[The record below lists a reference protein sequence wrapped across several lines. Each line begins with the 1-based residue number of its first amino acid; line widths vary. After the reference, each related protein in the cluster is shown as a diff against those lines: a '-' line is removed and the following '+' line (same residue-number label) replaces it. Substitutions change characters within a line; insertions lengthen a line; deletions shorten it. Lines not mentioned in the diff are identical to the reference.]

1 VASSPFLYWDASLFN
16 ALQIVF
22 VAEMVFEV
30 FLELILFKVGFSKQ
44 SLVD

>member
-1 VASSPFLYWDASLFN
+1 MASSPLLYWDASLFN

-30 FLELILFKVGFSKQ
+30 FLELVLFQVRFSKQ
-44 SLVD
+44 SLVE